1 MKSTDTELHFMPI
14 SEVASNIVSRVLS
27 PVEVTAELLKQ
38 IERKNPT
45 LNAFVTLT
53 AERAMAEARNAE
65 AEIMR
70 GDYKGPLH
78 GIPIVHKDLYHT
90 QGIRTTASSKVLEHF
105 IPAEDATIVRKLKDA
120 GSILLGKVQT
130 HEFAA
135 GGFTDSKHFG
145 PCLNPW
151 DRNRIPGGSSG
162 GSAVSVAAG
171 LAYMA
176 TGTDTAGSIRN
187 PAACCGI
194 VGLKPTYGRVS
205 RKGIIPL
212 SWSLDHSGPMTR
224 SVKDAALTLQV
235 MAGFDPED
243 ATSAAVQVPIY
254 TDSLRTDLKDVKIGI
269 PTNYFSEGLHPEVES
284 AVSEAINTLCQL
296 GAEIVEVS
304 LPSIS
309 YAMDTILTIA
319 LSEMASI
326 HAERYTNQRNDFGE
340 DVQKQIELGQA
351 IPAVLYLQA
360 QRVRNLIQGDFMS
373 AFSKVD
379 AIVTP
384 TMPIFAPL
392 RSKVNSDQDLIRFTL
407 PANLANL
414 PALSLPCGFSSEG
427 MPIGLQIIGKP
438 FAEGEVL
445 GIGHAYEQSTEW
457 HSAHPAL

>member
-1 MKSTDTELHFMPI
+1 MTIFDIAKK
-14 SEVASNIVSRVLS
+14 IVSHDLS
-27 PVEVTAELLKQ
+27 PVELIANLLTR
-38 IERKNPT
+38 IEQKNPT

-53 AERAMAEARNAE
+53 AERAVEEAKIAET
-65 AEIMR
+65 EIMK
-70 GDYKGPLH
+70 GNYKGPLH

-105 IPAEDATIVRKLKDA
+105 VPTEDATVVRKLKDA
-120 GSILLGKVQT
+120 GTILLGKVQT

-151 DRNRIPGGSSG
+151 DMNRIPGGSSG
-162 GSAVSVAAG
+162 GSAASVAAG
-171 LAYMA
+171 LTFMA

-194 VGLKPTYGRVS
+194 VGIKPTYGRVS

-235 MAGFDPED
+235 MAGYDSED
-243 ATSAAVQVPIY
+243 ATSASVLIPVY
-254 TDSLRTDLKDVKIGI
+254 NDMLRSDLKGIKIGI
-269 PTNYFSEGLHPEVES
+269 PTNYFLEGLNPEVKV
-284 AVSEAINTLCQL
+284 AVSKAIDRLCEL

-304 LPSIS
+304 LQSMS
-309 YAMDTILTIA
+309 YAMDTVLTIA

-326 HAERYTNQRNDFGE
+326 HSARFANQRSDFGE

-351 IPAVLYLQA
+351 IPAALYLQA
-360 QRVRNLIQGDFMS
+360 HRVRNLIQGDFMN
-373 AFSKVD
+373 AFSSVD

-392 RSKVNSDQDLIRFTL
+392 RNKVSSDSDLIRFTL

-414 PALSLPCGFSSEG
+414 PALSLPCGFSAEG
-427 MPIGLQIIGKP
+427 MPIGLQFIGKP
-438 FAEGEVL
+438 FAEG
-445 GIGHAYEQSTEW
+445 
-457 HSAHPAL
+457 